1 MAIDNKKQVSV
12 AVLTNETGA
21 HLSAYFSALKEI
33 DEVNEVFLSDPS
45 QKQIKSAQSLLGSK
59 LSQVYQN
66 PNKLFQEQNPDMA
79 LVTMEARQGPQTI
92 NLALEQGCH
101 VFAEKPACLSVQ
113 QFEPLVQKAE
123 SKHLH
128 LSLALANRTN
138 PEIQFAKSLIKAGTL
153 GKIYGVE
160 MTLLADQ
167 TRLANSAYHQS
178 WYAHKDRAGGGF
190 LSWLGIHWIDLS
202 MYLTGSSISDVAG
215 FTALVGGQPIEV
227 EDSAALAFRYEAGF
241 SGTLTSGY
249 FMHQGYQ
256 SMIKIWGSKGWLEM
270 VPFQDRHL
278 EWTLN
283 HNGKKYQFDQ
293 SVVPRGYTP
302 AVRKAVQA
310 VTGKESPLLTSRE
323 SLRIIRTVYAFY
335 DAAKSGK
342 SETIMQE

>member
-1 MAIDNKKQVSV
+1 MEKQISV

-21 HLSAYFSALKEI
+21 HLNAYFSALKEI
-33 DEVNEVFLSDPS
+33 DGVKEVFLSDPS
-45 QKQIKSAQSLLGSK
+45 QNQVEQAQKQLGTK

-66 PNKLFQEQNPDMA
+66 SESLFQDHKPDMA
-79 LVTMEARQGPQTI
+79 LVTMEARQAPQAI
-92 NLALEQGCH
+92 NLALERGCH

-123 SKHLH
+123 SKHLN

-138 PEIQFAKSLIKAGTL
+138 PEIQYAKSLIQEGSL

-167 TRLANSAYHQS
+167 TRLTNPKYHKS

-190 LSWLGIHWIDLS
+190 LSWLGIHWLDLS
-202 MYLTGSSISDVAG
+202 MYLTGSSISDVSG
-215 FTALVGGQPIEV
+215 FTALVGGEPIDV
-227 EDSAALAFRYEAGF
+227 EDSAALAFRYKSGF
-241 SGTLTSGY
+241 LGTLTAGY

-283 HNGKKYQFDQ
+283 HNGKKHRFDQ
-293 SVVPRGYTP
+293 SVEPRGYTP
-302 AVRKAVQA
+302 AVRKVVQA
-310 VTGKESPLLTSRE
+310 VAGKSSPLLTSRE
-323 SLRIIRTVYAFY
+323 SLRIIRTIYAFY

-342 SETIMQE
+342 SQTISQE

>member
-1 MAIDNKKQVSV
+1 MKKQISV

-21 HLSAYFSALKEI
+21 HLGAYFSALKEI
-33 DEVNEVFLSDPS
+33 DEVKEVFLSDPG
-45 QKQIKSAQSLLGSK
+45 QQQVVSAQKRLGTK
-59 LSQVYQN
+59 LSQVYQSAE
-66 PNKLFQEQNPDMA
+66 KLYANQKPELA
-79 LVTMEARQGPQTI
+79 LVTMEARQAPQAI

-101 VFAEKPACLSVQ
+101 VFAEKPGCLSVQ
-113 QFEPLVQKAE
+113 QFEPLVRKAE

-128 LSLALANRTN
+128 LTLALANRTN
-138 PEIQFAKSLIKAGTL
+138 PEIQFAKSLISDGTI

-167 TRLANSAYHQS
+167 TRLSNPDYHKS

-190 LSWLGIHWIDLS
+190 LSWLGIHWLDLS
-202 MYLTGSSISDVAG
+202 MYLTESSITDVSG
-215 FTALVGGQPIEV
+215 FTALVGGQPINV
-227 EDSAALAFRYEAGF
+227 EDSAALSFRYEAGF
-241 SGTLTSGY
+241 LGTLTAGY
-249 FMHQGYQ
+249 FMNRGYQ

-278 EWTLN
+278 EWTIN

-293 SVVPRGYTP
+293 SVEPRGYTP

-310 VTGKESPLLTSRE
+310 AAGNGDPLLTSRE
-323 SLRIIRTVYAFY
+323 SLRIIRTIYAFY

-342 SETIMQE
+342 TQKILPD

>member
-1 MAIDNKKQVSV
+1 MAKQISV

-33 DEVNEVFLSDPS
+33 DEVKEVFLSDPS
-45 QKQIKSAQSLLGSK
+45 QQQVKSAQSQLGSK
-59 LSQVYQN
+59 LKDVYQT
-66 PNKLFQEQNPDMA
+66 PEILFQNEKPNLA
-79 LVTMEARQGPQTI
+79 LVTMEARQAPRSI

-101 VFAEKPACLSVQ
+101 VFAEKPACLSVP

-138 PEIQFAKSLIKAGTL
+138 PEIRFAKSLIQDGAIGT
-153 GKIYGVE
+153 IYGLE

-167 TRLANSAYHQS
+167 TRLANPAYHKS

-190 LSWLGIHWIDLS
+190 LSWLGIHWLDLS
-202 MYLTGSSISDVAG
+202 MYLTESSITDVSG
-215 FTALVGGQPIEV
+215 YTALVGGQPIHI
-227 EDSAALAFRYEAGF
+227 EDSAALAFRYDAGF
-241 SGTLTSGY
+241 LGTLTSGY
-249 FMHQGYQ
+249 FMNRGYQ

-270 VPFQDRHL
+270 LPFQDRHL

-283 HNGKKYQFDQ
+283 HNGKVYQFDQ
-293 SVVPRGYTP
+293 SVEPRGYTP

-310 VTGKESPLLTSRE
+310 VRGSDSPLLTSRE
-323 SLRIIRTVYAFY
+323 SLRIIRTIYAFY
-335 DAAKSGK
+335 KAAKTGK
-342 SETIMQE
+342 SQVISQE